1 MAITQKMIKE
11 EIDSSEK
18 MIKDTVND
26 LEESLGSIRMTKM
39 ESDSINLS
47 EDEALGEELDKYA
60 GLQQTL
66 QYYTGHLNAL
76 EWVLKKM
83 REKNKEKSKGD
94 K

>member
-1 MAITQKMIKE
+1 MAITQKIIKK

-18 MIKDTVND
+18 MIKDTVAD
-26 LEESLGSIRMTKM
+26 LEKSLETIRVVKM
-39 ESDSINLS
+39 ESDTINLS
-47 EDEALGEELDKYA
+47 EDEDLGEELDKYA

-83 REKNKEKSKGD
+83 REKNRERNKGD